1 MIEVNTTYDFLPGID
16 HQAYG
21 ERVQKAIRLLLQ
33 VPGFVEL
40 RAYRNILGS
49 PQVRTS
55 VVWQTLADWAKFS
68 QSAEWQS
75 FETEIRAFTTNIR
88 TELWG
93 PSPALP
99 EPLRPGK

>member
-16 HQAYG
+16 HHAYG
-21 ERVQKAIRLLLQ
+21 ERVQKAIGLLLQ
-33 VPGFVEL
+33 APGFVEL

-49 PQVRTS
+49 LQVRTS
-55 VVWQTLADWAKFS
+55 SVWQTLADWATFS
-68 QSAEWQS
+68 QGTEWQA
-75 FETEIRAFTTNIR
+75 FEAEIRAFTTNIR